1 MREKPAPIRE
11 TQPATIHASWMD
23 PEKQGWV
30 RIYAL
35 AIILAII
42 FAITSAAG
50 TGDQS
55 FAVRLIYWIGLMVG
69 GTAIAQAADRLMG
82 KAGHLFRKQSH
93 RIIIHA
99 FLIIV
104 PITLFVWAVNS
115 LMYRIFL
122 GPEDIFTLLGYTVPI
137 CLAMAG
143 LRALMHPI
151 PRQSHRFPP
160 DSAHPVTFRERL
172 PFKFQQAD
180 IYAVSAE
187 DHYLRVY
194 SAAGQTLILMRLY
207 DAIRELEGIEGTQ
220 THRSWWV
227 ALSAVK
233 EIEKKDGRVCIVLT
247 DGTRAPVSRSFHKA
261 LRAEGWL

>member
-1 MREKPAPIRE
+1 MREKPALIRE
-11 TQPATIHASWMD
+11 TQPATTHASWMD
-23 PEKQGWV
+23 PEKYGWV

-42 FAITSAAG
+42 LAITSAAG
-50 TGDQS
+50 TGNQS
-55 FAVRLIYWIGLMVG
+55 FGVRLVYWIGLMAG
-69 GTAIAQAADRLMG
+69 GTAIAQGVDGLMG

-104 PITLFVWAVNS
+104 PITLFVWVVNS
-115 LMYRIFL
+115 LMHRGVL
-122 GPEDIFTLLGYTVPI
+122 GPEAVFTLLGYTVPI
-137 CLAMAG
+137 CLAMTG
-143 LRALMHPI
+143 LRALMNPI
-151 PRQSHRFPP
+151 PRQSHRFAP
-160 DSAHPVTFRERL
+160 DTSLPVALRERL
-172 PFKFQQAD
+172 PFKFQQSE

-194 SAAGQTLILMRLY
+194 TAAGQTQLLMRLY

-227 ALSAVK
+227 ALGAIREV
-233 EIEKKDGRVCIVLT
+233 EKKDGRVCLT
-247 DGTRAPVSRSFHKA
+247 LADGTRAPVSRSFHKS
-261 LRAEGWL
+261 LRAEGWF